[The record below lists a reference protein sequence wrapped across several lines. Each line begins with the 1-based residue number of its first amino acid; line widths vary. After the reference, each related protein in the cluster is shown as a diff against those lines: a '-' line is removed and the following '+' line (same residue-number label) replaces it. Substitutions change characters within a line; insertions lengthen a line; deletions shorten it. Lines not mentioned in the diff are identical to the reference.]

1 MEWYFLNAKTGVGQK
16 LSIRNSIPNEMSFKK
31 EREILS
37 RQTKLTEFIANRP
50 TVQKLFRKFRQ
61 KKNTSWKFGFT
72 QRNDESEIK

>member
-1 MEWYFLNAKTGVGQK
+1 MEWYFFNAKTGVGQK

-61 KKNTSWKFGFT
+61 KKIQVGNLDLHKEMMN
-72 QRNDESEIK
+72 QK